1 MPPERKSKP
10 RNAELAAIGR
20 AIEERML
27 EKGIRQRALAEAS
40 GIDIRRIGD
49 YVRGQYSPNTANLR
63 RLCKAL
69 DLTID
74 ALLNRAEEL
83 EEEPAKELARDLPRN
98 AP

>member
-1 MPPERKSKP
+1 MV
-10 RNAELAAIGR
+10 
-20 AIEERML
+20 
-27 EKGIRQRALAEAS
+27 EKGIGQTALAEAS

-63 RLCKAL
+63 RLCKTL

-83 EEEPAKELARDLPRN
+83 EEEPSNELARDLPRD